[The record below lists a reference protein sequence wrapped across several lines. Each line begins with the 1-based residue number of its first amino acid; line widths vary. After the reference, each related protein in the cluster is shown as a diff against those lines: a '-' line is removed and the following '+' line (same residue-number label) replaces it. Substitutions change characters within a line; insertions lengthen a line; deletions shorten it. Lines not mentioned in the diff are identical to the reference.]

1 MLMSSMLIKEELSM
15 DVKDYN
21 YEILLDYIETGA
33 KGQLTDDMVEYLNI
47 LETMR
52 SMYSKF
58 DSPVFIK
65 RFFTQK
71 PYELSDYIANK
82 RFNEML
88 NFFYSN
94 NDIKKAAWRNAY
106 AEKLDKAADLVMAT
120 AKNSQDLEVYQKL
133 ILSAAKMRALDQI
146 DPPEIPK
153 ALYDK
158 PTKIYT
164 FDPRMIGREKVD
176 RNVLAKQI
184 DSLDIPVADKNRIK
198 GDAMIQIIE
207 FLEEDG
213 EEEDN

>member
-1 MLMSSMLIKEELSM
+1 
-15 DVKDYN
+15 
-21 YEILLDYIETGA
+21 
-33 KGQLTDDMVEYLNI
+33 
-47 LETMR
+47 MR
-52 SMYSKF
+52 SMYSRF
-58 DSPVFIK
+58 DNPVYIK

-71 PYELSDYIANK
+71 PYDLSPYIANK
-82 RFNEML
+82 RFTEML

-94 NDIKKAAWRNAY
+94 NEIKKAAWRNSY

-164 FDPRMIGREKVD
+164 LDPGMIGREKAN
-176 RNVLAKQI
+176 RNELAAQI
-184 DSLDIPVADKNRIK
+184 DSLDISVADKNRIK
-198 GDAMIQIIE
+198 ADAMIQQIE

-213 EEEDN
+213 EEENN